1 MKRFFNGKTLR
12 GLNGDLVHRDQT
24 RARLNDFNMKRI
36 FSITL
41 LLLTVMVVAGCS
53 LAAPAPT
60 APITGPIAPA
70 PTQSV
75 STEPVQLPTR
85 RPDANAG
92 AAIYADKCIACHGL
106 QGRGD
111 GTRAAQIQSQTGTP
125 PADLTSDPIARAQ
138 SPEQWYNQIT
148 NGQLD
153 KLMPPFA
160 QSLTPDQR
168 WDVIAY
174 LWTLATSPSEIAQGQ
189 SIYIS
194 QCVQCH
200 GATGRGDGPQA
211 KGTLPD
217 FTQFATFTS
226 IAIGQWDQSLT
237 SSHVPSFAGQLNGTD
252 QRAVDNYIRSLAFEN
267 AANPSVSSTPN
278 APATSGVTPT
288 VPVSGLVP
296 STIVEGYILNGTAGQ
311 SAPTN
316 VPVTIYILHA
326 DNSVVSQTLQADA
339 QGKFVANNLPATHG
353 DTLYG
358 EVVYKGLNFFNGP
371 VAYGLDLTATLPIT
385 VYESTPDTT
394 QVKIDTLHIV
404 AVPNAT
410 GLQVSEIY
418 VLSNLGDRF
427 VAGFG
432 QPIMHLSLPAGAASF
447 SPDPNMPSDV
457 LQLNG
462 DGVDYYDAVPVG
474 TGSAQIVF
482 QYQLS
487 GSSFVLDRPVFQN
500 VGSVNLLVQGD
511 VNQLQVVGSQFI
523 NQGAQPIQGTTYQQ
537 FSAQNLKPGD
547 KISLTISGAGTPID
561 WRVLLG
567 GGLIAVGIIGLT
579 VWQVQRRRGSK
590 PKMRTGVAQA
600 EEDQDSLLDQIA
612 ALDDLHE
619 VGQID
624 EASYTTKRAQL
635 KKKLLNLM
643 SDD

>member
-1 MKRFFNGKTLR
+1 MKRF
-12 GLNGDLVHRDQT
+12 
-24 RARLNDFNMKRI
+24 

-41 LLLTVMVVAGCS
+41 LLLAVVVLAGCS

-60 APITGPIAPA
+60 APITGPIAPTPSA
-70 PTQSV
+70 N
-75 STEPVQLPTR
+75 TEPVQLPTR
-85 RPDANAG
+85 RPDAVAG
-92 AAIYADKCIACHGL
+92 AAIYANNCVACHGL

-111 GTRAAQIQSQTGTP
+111 GTRAAQVQSQTGTP

-189 SIYIS
+189 SIYTS

-200 GATGRGDGPQA
+200 GTSGRGDGPQA
-211 KGTLPD
+211 KGTQPD
-217 FTQFATFTS
+217 FTAFKTFTS

-237 SSHVPSFAGQLNGTD
+237 TAHVPSFAGQLNGTD
-252 QRAVDNYIRSLAFEN
+252 QRSVDDYIRALAFDN
-267 AANPSVSSTPN
+267 AANPIVSSTPN
-278 APATSGVTPT
+278 APSTSGVTAT

-326 DNSVVSQTLQADA
+326 DNSVVSQTLQSDA
-339 QGKFVANNLPATHG
+339 QGNFVANNLPATHG

-371 VAYGLDLTATLPIT
+371 LAYGLDLTATLPIT
-385 VYESTPDTT
+385 VYESTSDNTPV
-394 QVKIDTLHIV
+394 QIDTLHIV
-404 AVPNAT
+404 AIPIAT

-418 VLSNLGDRF
+418 VLSNLSDRF

-432 QPIMHLSLPAGAASF
+432 QPIMHLSLPTGATGF
-447 SPDPNMPSDV
+447 SPDPNMPADV

-482 QYQLS
+482 QYQLP
-487 GSSFVLDRPVFQN
+487 GSRFVLDRSVLQN
-500 VGSVNLLVQGD
+500 VSSVNLLVQGD
-511 VNQLQVVGSQFI
+511 VSQLQVAGSQFA
-523 NQGAQPIQGTTYQQ
+523 NQGVQSMQGTTYQQ
-537 FSAQNLKPGD
+537 FSTQNLKPGD
-547 KISLTISGAGTPID
+547 KISVTISGVGPAFD

-567 GGLIAVGIIGLT
+567 GALIAVGIVGLT

-590 PKMRTGVAQA
+590 PKTRPATAQV

-612 ALDDLHE
+612 ALDDLHAA
-619 VGQID
+619 GQID
-624 EASYTTKRAQL
+624 ETSYTAQRAQL
-635 KKKLLNLM
+635 KKKLLKLM
-643 SDD
+643 SNN